1 MIKLFLTIVVL
12 VSFLCSCIKEV
23 KFDDG
28 EPLDKKVVVNS
39 LFRPDSLMKINV
51 SISSQMSEDNEKV
64 NNAVISLYK
73 DGQYLLQPSHVGNGW
88 YNTYHYPEVGAVYEV
103 RVSVNGFDEVR
114 GSSSVPQFP
123 TFLDSVYC
131 KKVGNMVVEGDPK
144 IVYNTHLNF
153 NDIDENNNYYEVFLG
168 SLIFKVDDQTDPS
181 LLMDSDLDISDHIP
195 SLIFSNTLFV
205 NQQKK
210 LVINGLGSLFDS
222 SSDPLVPEPETNP
235 FPLHFHSVSEEY
247 YQYRR
252 SANRHFYLQNSNSH
266 LDDPITLLFMG
277 NPVEMYSNIQGGYGI
292 FAGYNANIFQVEY
305 VD

>member
-1 MIKLFLTIVVL
+1 MVKLFLTAVVL
-12 VSFLCSCIKEV
+12 GSLLCSCIKEV

-28 EPLDKKVVVNS
+28 APLDRKVVVNS
-39 LFRPDSLMKINV
+39 LFRPDSLMKIHV
-51 SISSQMSEDNEKV
+51 SLSSDMSEDAETIT
-64 NNAVISLYK
+64 NAVIHLYK
-73 DGQYLLQPSHVGNGW
+73 DGQLLLQPNHAGNGW
-88 YNTYHYPEVGAVYEV
+88 YNTYHYPEVGALYEV
-103 RVSVNGFDEVR
+103 KVSVNGFDEVS
-114 GSSSVPQFP
+114 GQSSVPEFP
-123 TFLDSVYC
+123 VFLDSVFC

-153 NDIDENNNYYEVFLG
+153 DDIDDNNNYYEVFLG
-168 SLIFKVDDQTDPS
+168 SLVFKVDDQTDPS

-195 SLIFSNTLFV
+195 SLIFSNTLFK
-205 NQQKK
+205 NQQKQ

-222 SSDPLVPEPETNP
+222 SGPLVPEPEKNP

-247 YQYRR
+247 YKYRR